1 MLKSN
6 YSGSRRCV
14 AILMLACLLLLPAS
28 NAMAWGPGGHMM
40 VAQIAFDR
48 LNPRAKAEVTRLAA
62 IRIEPVKETDKSLN
76 FVTSA
81 VWADGA
87 RGKPGFELTGN
98 EHFADF
104 PFSADGTQVPTDLP
118 GRINVIEALGRY
130 VETLR
135 TSSDD
140 NERAKALRFV
150 VHYVGD
156 IHQPLH
162 CSTRVDKNHRQG
174 DEGGNK
180 FFVNVSGNQVKL
192 HSFWDGGLGRFPRG
206 GPPPEF
212 IPPPLSE
219 IPPAV
224 ALALPGNPETNPGL
238 RLDNPFDFALWA
250 EESSY
255 LSKKYAYDGLAPGAT
270 PSNSYVTKGARIAR
284 RRVAWAGYRLAA
296 LLNSIFPE

>member
-1 MLKSN
+1 MLKSS
-6 YSGSRRCV
+6 YSRSRRRV
-14 AILMLACLLLLPAS
+14 AILTLACLLLVPAS
-28 NAMAWGPGGHMM
+28 NALAWGPGGHMM
-40 VAQIAFDR
+40 VAQIALDR
-48 LNPRAKAEVTRLAA
+48 LNPKAKAEVMRLSS

-87 RGKPGFELTGN
+87 RGKPGFELTGS

-104 PFSADGTQVPTDLP
+104 PFSADGTAVPTDLP
-118 GRINVIEALGRY
+118 ERINVIEALGRY
-130 VETLR
+130 VEILK
-135 TSSDD
+135 TSADD

-162 CSTRVDKNHRQG
+162 CSTRVDKNLKHG

-180 FFVNVSGNQVKL
+180 FFVKVSGSQVKL
-192 HSFWDGGLGRFPRG
+192 HSYWDGGLGRFPRG

-224 ALALPGNPETNPGL
+224 TLALQGNPDTNPGL
-238 RLDNPFDFALWA
+238 HLDNPLDFASWA

-255 LSKKYAYDGLAPGAT
+255 LGKKYAYDGLAPGGT
-270 PSNSYVTKGARIAR
+270 PSEAYMTNGARIAR

>member
-1 MLKSN
+1 MLN
-6 YSGSRRCV
+6 RDGSRMRRCV
-14 AILMLACLLLLPAS
+14 SVFVLACLVLLPSA
-28 NAMAWGPGGHMM
+28 NALAWGPGGHMM
-40 VAQIAFDR
+40 IAQIAFDR
-48 LNPRAKAEVTRLAA
+48 LNPKAKAEVTRLAA

-104 PFSADGTQVPTDLP
+104 PFSADGTKVPTDLP
-118 GRINVIEALGRY
+118 EPTNVIEALGRY
-130 VETLR
+130 VALLR
-135 TSSDD
+135 TSADD
-140 NERAKALRFV
+140 NERAKALRFI

-162 CSTRVDKNHRQG
+162 CSTRVDRNHKHG

-180 FFVNVSGNQVKL
+180 FFVNVSGNTLKL
-192 HSFWDGGLGRFPRG
+192 HSYWDGGLGQFPRG
-206 GPPPEF
+206 GGPPEF

-238 RLDNPFDFALWA
+238 QLDNPLDFEMWA

-255 LSKKYAYDGLAPGAT
+255 LSKKYAYDGLAPNAT
-270 PSNSYVTKGARIAR
+270 PSNSYVKNGARIAR

-296 LLNSIFPE
+296 LLNSVFPE